1 MCRQARRPQ
10 APGPRPQARG
20 EAPVFPLRISN
31 VINSDTPRKSF
42 LKSPEQLAAQKTERE
57 RLEADKLAA
66 AAGPNLPFERHLLV
80 CSGPNCNGLKQG
92 HAIKAKLQELIEK
105 AGLQKR
111 VKLNLVNC
119 FDLCST
125 APNCIVYPDGVIYA
139 HVKTEDCEEIFSSHL
154 QANRPVDRL
163 KRVR

>member
-1 MCRQARRPQ
+1 MTNPSES
-10 APGPRPQARG
+10 GP
-20 EAPVFPLRISN
+20 
-31 VINSDTPRKSF
+31 PRKSF
-42 LKSPEQLAAQKTERE
+42 LKSPEELAAQKAERE
-57 RLEADKLAA
+57 RREVEKLAA
-66 AAGPNLPFERHLLV
+66 TAGPNLPFERHVLV

-92 HAIKAKLQELIEK
+92 HAIKAKLQELIEQ

-139 HVKTEDCEEIFSSHL
+139 HVKTEDCDELFVSHL
-154 QANRPVDRL
+154 QGNRPVDRL
-163 KRVR
+163 KRER